1 MKNKERKLTRIFT
14 AIMAVLILLLS
25 VPMSALASDS
35 FAETENETG
44 AEEIELQNDE
54 IIVLKE
60 NEDLREANIK
70 HYDLS
75 NGISKAVMYSQAVH
89 YLDENGKWVDID
101 NSLTLSGNEYSTNNK
116 SAIKFANKSGSNGLL
131 SIKDGDYK
139 IDLTPLDTNKVS
151 VEIENPQENNS
162 RKFDDVKKLSNLV
175 SKATYKNIYDGI
187 DLEYILTGNNVKEN
201 IIVNS
206 KQESYIYTFE
216 LKLNKLNAELVD
228 NSIALYDSD
237 TGEKMYVIP
246 APYMYDSEGELSQEV
261 EYTLTKNNKWK
272 YTLTVEASKEWINSE
287 ERSFPVTIDPTIVAD
302 TDVIDNFFTVDND
315 ANANLQYLMIGN
327 FMNYYIDMLAFIK
340 FDNIEATIPVD
351 CMVVNAK
358 TSLFVSYVDNSS
370 NIDFRIGVYEATAD
384 WTNSILWKNRNN
396 YYDSN
401 SIISSTS
408 ITTTGV
414 YEWDITSLYDK
425 WQTQN
430 YGFCLKAINLPGNV
444 MARVHITTSEA
455 VDSPIPQLELTYVSH
470 IGVEDYYGYA
480 YNTLGSYGESYVNL
494 YNGSLTYINHLTT
507 ISNGNLSYDINMVYN
522 SIEQAW
528 KPSFNE
534 NIKKYDDD
542 GIERY
547 IWTDAD
553 GTKHWFTP
561 YMEKNYWGQYLYYN
575 VSADGTK
582 TQTTTP
588 TEFYPEDDIDYVL
601 TKTTNNELILKDYQG
616 NQKLFDGSGR
626 LSKICDAQGNVLH
639 FSYTNGIITCIDFV
653 SSDNIQTPQV
663 EFTYDSINKL
673 LTVHNFVTELET
685 SLTWNDSGL
694 SKIVYN
700 DIDDTKDNTV
710 DIYYVADSH
719 KVEKI
724 SDALESKY
732 VKYTVNANER
742 ISAIQAYNNSNVL
755 QLQYN
760 ITYNSDNTVCTNL
773 GTDLS
778 SNTDNT
784 SEKYTFDRRGRKIT
798 RSESNGNSNIF
809 TLIDSWTHIDEILPD
824 DIYYTI
830 SYSSNINNNLTVSG
844 NENSLVRYDISTGQE
859 TFLSLSDV
867 FATNVDINSISNATE
882 NSCEEERSL
891 YNINTIMPRDVIGD
905 DTRTPVTDTTVYP
918 YNSICY
924 IEITYY
930 NVWNNV
936 EQIYEPRTFRGSGF
950 LVGPNLVLTAGHN
963 LYSDVT
969 EPDSDYNDDIY
980 NPRFAEEIV
989 VYPGACWIENNSPDL
1004 PFGYFEVDASYIQ
1017 KQYYDSPT
1025 FDYDWGLCVLKGEVG
1040 NQIECLDIAITP
1052 NDIINDEINVVGYP
1066 GDKRIVVMHEAT
1078 GEVVSVDSYSFY
1090 YNADTFSGSSGS
1102 PVFAN
1107 DEDFIVIGIHVSG
1120 FDEEDD
1126 NYANDF
1132 NGATK
1137 INIFIYTIA
1146 MIL

>member
-287 ERSFPVTIDPTIVAD
+287 ERSFPVTIDPTIVANTMV
-302 TDVIDNFFTVDND
+302 TDDCYTSDED
-315 ANANLQYLMIGN
+315 ANATMQYMIVGN
-327 FMNYYIDMLAFIK
+327 FMGYKNVTSYINFQ
-340 FDNIEATIPVD
+340 TIPTVPQGNKF
-351 CMVVNAK
+351 VKATASV
-358 TSLFVSYVDNSS
+358 FVSYVDKPSDYTFLIGAYEAKTNWQNSQTWDSS
-370 NIDFRIGVYEATAD
+370 NTE
-384 WTNSILWKNRNN
+384 N
-396 YYDSN
+396 YLERQLSD
-401 SIISSTS
+401 TVS
-408 ITTTGV
+408 ITTTGI
-414 YEWDITSLYDK
+414 YEWDISTLYNKWLTENDGMCLRAVGLGQGTS
-425 WQTQN
+425 
-430 YGFCLKAINLPGNV
+430 
-444 MARVHITTSEA
+444 ARIHITTSEA

-507 ISNGNLSYDINMVYN
+507 VSNGSLSYDINMVYN
-522 SIEQAW
+522 SIDKAW

-534 NIKKYDDD
+534 NIVGYND

-844 NENSLVRYDISTGQE
+844 NENSLVYYDMNTNQVDFLNLANFFSLVTDLND
-859 TFLSLSDV
+859 TFS
-867 FATNVDINSISNATE
+867 AIESNATE
-882 NSCEEERSL
+882 DFMPNLGNIEETYSLSDEHERELIS
-891 YNINTIMPRDVIGD
+891 NTEQEPYSAICFLR
-905 DTRTPVTDTTVYP
+905 TRF
-918 YNSICY
+918 NGQ
-924 IEITYY
+924 
-930 NVWNNV
+930 N
-936 EQIYEPRTFRGSGF
+936 RGGTGF
-950 LVGPNLVLTAGHN
+950 LIGPNLLLTVGHN
-963 LYSDVT
+963 LYGDKT
-969 EPDSDYNDDIY
+969 EDNEV
-980 NPRFAEEIV
+980 NPTFVESIV
-989 VYPGACWIENNSPDL
+989 VYPGGKTVENDVSSS
-1004 PFGYFEVDASYIQ
+1004 FGVAYVESWFVQ
-1017 KQYYDSPT
+1017 KEYYDSVSQGT
-1025 FDYDWGLCVLKGEVG
+1025 DEFNNYDWGICVLDRNIGYETGWLNIGITSSNITSEVIRVIG
-1040 NQIECLDIAITP
+1040 YPSDLWYDMHASEGDVRAITDYAIEHLAYCMGG
-1052 NDIINDEINVVGYP
+1052 N
-1066 GDKRIVVMHEAT
+1066 
-1078 GEVVSVDSYSFY
+1078 
-1090 YNADTFSGSSGS
+1090 SGS
-1102 PVFAN
+1102 PLFIKN
-1107 DEDFIVIGIHVSG
+1107 DNSYTVQGIHSSRRQIVRNG
-1120 FDEEDD
+1120 VVVDE
-1126 NYANDF
+1126 YYRAI
-1132 NGATK
+1132 K
-1137 INIFIYTIA
+1137 INVFIYTIA
-1146 MIL
+1146 MSMITNE